1 MKFRLKITL
10 SMLCLVALLF
20 SAGGSLLVALSFDS
34 SLERQEASARESHQL
49 ILDTMSAVSALDVWT
64 SSSDVSSLLDK
75 LHADSA
81 SSWSA
86 LRLSSADRVI
96 HESGKGRTEFIDDRT
111 GIDQGHS
118 ATFSVT
124 GGGGQRYLQLSGT
137 CVINGE
143 RFYLDAL
150 QNITPL
156 YETRDHQLAAFHT
169 IFLVLMVC
177 CALCAYGIAWLLTR
191 PLTRLS
197 HAAREL
203 ASGNLSY
210 RSNVRTNDE
219 IGNLSADF
227 DAMARQVEQSVT
239 AMQQTLA
246 RQERFMGSFAHEVKT
261 PMTSIIGYADLM
273 RRDLLEPDERIEA
286 AEYLFS
292 EGKRL
297 ENLALRLLDIFVMGN
312 TEPILTPQQP
322 AALVEEAC
330 AHEEALFESQGA
342 HLVHRCEAG
351 TCLLEADL
359 VRSLLLNLVE
369 NARKALEGP
378 GTALVTCTMQP
389 DGCRIEVED
398 NGKGIPKDSLRQ
410 VTDAFYRVDT
420 ARSRAEG
427 GAGLGLALC
436 AKIAELHGGSL
447 RVESKAG
454 RGTRVTVDLQGGR
467 R

>member
-10 SMLCLVALLF
+10 SILCLVALLF
-20 SAGGSLLVALSFDS
+20 GAGGSLLVALSFDS

-64 SSSDVSSLLDK
+64 SSNDVSSLLDK
-75 LHADSA
+75 LHADSV

-96 HESGKGRTEFIDDRT
+96 HESGGTRTEFIDDRT

-124 GGGGQRYLQLSGT
+124 DGNGQHYLQLSGA

-143 RFYLDAL
+143 QFYLDAL
-150 QNITPL
+150 QDITPL
-156 YETRDHQLAAFHT
+156 YETRDHQLAAFHA

-177 CALCAYGIAWLLTR
+177 CALCAYVISWLLTR
-191 PLTRLS
+191 PLTKLS
-197 HAAREL
+197 RAAREL

-239 AMQQTLA
+239 DMQQTLA

-273 RRDLLEPDERIEA
+273 RRDVLGPDERIEA

-292 EGKRL
+292 EASDSRTW
-297 ENLALRLLDIFVMGN
+297 RC
-312 TEPILTPQQP
+312 
-322 AALVEEAC
+322 AC
-330 AHEEALFESQGA
+330 S
-342 HLVHRCEAG
+342 
-351 TCLLEADL
+351 T
-359 VRSLLLNLVE
+359 S
-369 NARKALEGP
+369 
-378 GTALVTCTMQP
+378 
-389 DGCRIEVED
+389 
-398 NGKGIPKDSLRQ
+398 S
-410 VTDAFYRVDT
+410 
-420 ARSRAEG
+420 
-427 GAGLGLALC
+427 
-436 AKIAELHGGSL
+436 
-447 RVESKAG
+447 
-454 RGTRVTVDLQGGR
+454 
-467 R
+467 